1 MLVGLVLTG
10 IWPLFPDFVDKAGPP
25 GVFLKLALAQP
36 YFAIFNSRICD
47 GQTFGK
53 RWMDVQVVDQG
64 GANNLVRQVDTP
76 IFGLVRP
83 YFIGLDVAGRATLA
97 WPLSAIV
104 AALAIIANGTF
115 YLLIFNRQTRRGFM
129 TSDSTS
135 QGFLL
140 EVAWGDLRFLGICR
154 PAARPFSALTR
165 RWQPTRTS
173 VLPA

>member
-115 YLLIFNRQTRRGFM
+115 YLLIFNRQTR
-129 TSDSTS
+129 
-135 QGFLL
+135 QGIHDIVAKTYVAEWKLHWVIYGSLAVAGLLLDHFLH
-140 EVAWGDLRFLGICR
+140 
-154 PAARPFSALTR
+154 
-165 RWQPTRTS
+165 
-173 VLPA
+173 